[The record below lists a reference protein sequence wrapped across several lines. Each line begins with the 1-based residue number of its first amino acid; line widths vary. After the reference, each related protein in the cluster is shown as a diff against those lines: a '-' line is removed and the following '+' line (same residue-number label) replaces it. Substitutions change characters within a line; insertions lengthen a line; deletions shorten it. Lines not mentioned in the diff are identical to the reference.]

1 MSGALW
7 EYPPEDTVAEITLER
22 LTKVYPDGT
31 QAVKSLDLDIG
42 DGELVVFVGP
52 SGCGKTTAL
61 RMVAGLEPITDG
73 FVRIGGDVVNNL
85 PPKNRDIAMVFQ
97 NYALYPHMTAYKN
110 MAFGLKLRKFER
122 AEIDRRV
129 RDAARVLGLEDVL
142 GKRPRTLS
150 GGQRQRVAMGRA
162 IVREPRAFLMD
173 EPLSNLDA
181 KLRVE
186 MRAEIARIQRD
197 LEVTT
202 IYVTHD
208 QVEAMTLGDRVA
220 VMRDGVL
227 QQFDV
232 PQALYDRP
240 ENLFVAGFI
249 GSPAMNLVDADLVR
263 ADGGLSIEFGEHRLP
278 VGDELVKAR
287 PALRAFEGKSVIV
300 GIRPEDLEDASLA
313 DSGANGR
320 GLSAVIDI
328 REDMGSE
335 VYVHFGSGGR
345 PVRGADVAA
354 AVGKEAI
361 DATEEQTKEKGS
373 LFVGRLDR
381 NTHAKEGEKIELVVD
396 VDRLHFFDPETG
408 RGIYEAEAS

>member
-1 MSGALW
+1 
-7 EYPPEDTVAEITLER
+7 VAEITLEN
-22 LTKVYPDGT
+22 LNKVYPDGT
-31 QAVKSLDLDIG
+31 HAVRDLDLEIG
-42 DGELVVFVGP
+42 DGQLVVLVGP
-52 SGCGKTTAL
+52 SGCGKTSAL

-73 FVRIGGDVVNNL
+73 VVRIGGEIVNDL
-85 PPKNRDIAMVFQ
+85 PPKNRDVAMVFQ

-110 MAFGLKLRKFER
+110 MAFGLKLRKLER
-122 AEIDRRV
+122 SEIDRRV

-142 GKRPRTLS
+142 RKRPRTLS

-162 IVREPRAFLMD
+162 IVREPQAFLMD

-197 LEVTT
+197 LAVTT

-220 VMRDGVL
+220 VMRGGLL

-240 ENLFVAGFI
+240 VNLFVAEFI
-249 GSPAMNLVDADLVR
+249 GSPAMNLVGADLER
-263 ADGGLSIEFGEHRLP
+263 EDGSLFARFGEHRLRL
-278 VGDELVKAR
+278 DEELLASR
-287 PALRAFEGKSVIV
+287 PALEQFEDKPLIL

-313 DSGANGR
+313 SEAPADR
-320 GLSAVIDI
+320 RFSAQVDI

-345 PVRGADVAA
+345 PVRGEDVAA
-354 AVGKEAI
+354 AIGEEAI
-361 DATEEQTKEKGS
+361 EATQEQIKGKGS
-373 LFVGRLDR
+373 LFVARVGRTSR
-381 NTHAKEGEKIELVVD
+381 VREGEQVELLVTTR
-396 VDRLHFFDPETG
+396 RLHFFDPETG
-408 RGIYEAEAS
+408 LGIYDSE

>member
-1 MSGALW
+1 MGNWRKEGYL
-7 EYPPEDTVAEITLER
+7 AEITLEK

-31 QAVKSLDLDIG
+31 RAVRELDLEIG
-42 DGELVVFVGP
+42 DGEFVVLVGP

-61 RMVAGLEPITDG
+61 RMVAGLEPISEG
-73 FVRIGGDVVNNL
+73 VVRIGGQVVNDL

-110 MAFGLKLRKFER
+110 MAFGLKLRKLDR
-122 AEIDRRV
+122 REIDRRV

-142 GKRPRTLS
+142 RKRPRTLS

-162 IVREPRAFLMD
+162 IVREPQAFLMD

-197 LEVTT
+197 LAVTT

-220 VMRDGVL
+220 VMREGVL
-227 QQFDV
+227 QQLDV
-232 PQALYDRP
+232 PQTLYERP
-240 ENLFVAGFI
+240 VNLFVAEFI
-249 GSPAMNLVDADLVR
+249 GSPAMNLVGADIVR
-263 ADGGLSIEFGEHRLP
+263 ENGSLYAQFGDHKLSVDDDVLSR
-278 VGDELVKAR
+278 R
-287 PALRAFEGKSVIV
+287 PALKRFEGKPLIL
-300 GIRPEDLEDASLA
+300 GIRPEDLEDAALA
-313 DSGANGR
+313 GGAPPER
-320 GLSAVIDI
+320 RLSAVVDI

-335 VYVHFGSGGR
+335 VFVHFGSGGR
-345 PVRGADVAA
+345 PVRGVDVAA

-361 DATEEQTKEKGS
+361 EATQLQAKEKGS
-373 LFVGRLDR
+373 LFVGRVSR
-381 NTHAKEGEKIELVVD
+381 GSGAREGERVELVVTTS
-396 VDRLHFFDPETG
+396 RLHFFDPETG
-408 RGIYEAEAS
+408 KGIYGDGAGTDKG

>member
-1 MSGALW
+1 M
-7 EYPPEDTVAEITLER
+7 AEITLEN

-31 QAVKSLDLDIG
+31 RAVKQLDLEIE
-42 DGELVVFVGP
+42 DGEFVVFVGP

-61 RMVAGLEPITDG
+61 RMVAGLEPITEG
-73 FVRIGGDVVNNL
+73 FVRIGGQVVNNL

-110 MAFGLKLRKFER
+110 MAFGLKLRNFDR

-142 GKRPRTLS
+142 RKRPRTLS

-197 LEVTT
+197 LGTTT

-220 VMRDGVL
+220 VLRDGIL

-232 PQALYDRP
+232 PQVLYDRP
-240 ENLFVAGFI
+240 ANLFVAEFI
-249 GSPAMNLVDADLVR
+249 GSPAMNLVGADL
-263 ADGGLSIEFGEHRLP
+263 AQSDGKLLASFGDHRL
-278 VGDELVKAR
+278 VIDEQMLGAR
-287 PALRAFEGKSVIV
+287 PALKSFTGKPIIL
-300 GIRPEDLEDASLA
+300 GIRPEDLEDASLTGGSA
-313 DSGANGR
+313 DDR
-320 GLSAVIDI
+320 RLSAVIDI

-335 VYVHFGSGGR
+335 VFVHFGSGGR
-345 PVRGADVAA
+345 PVRGKDVAA

-361 DATEEQTKEKGS
+361 EATQVHAEQKGS
-373 LFVGRLDR
+373 LFVARLDR
-381 NTHAKEGEKIELVVD
+381 ATRAEEGDEIELTVD
-396 VDRLHFFDPETG
+396 TERLHFFDPETG
-408 RGIYEAEAS
+408 RGIYDDEQGGGS